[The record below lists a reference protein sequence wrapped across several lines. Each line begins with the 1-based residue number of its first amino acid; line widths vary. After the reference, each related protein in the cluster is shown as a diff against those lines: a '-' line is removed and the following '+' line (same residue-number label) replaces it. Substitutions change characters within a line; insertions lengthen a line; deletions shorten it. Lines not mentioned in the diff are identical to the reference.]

1 MEGFLATAKMRLH
14 EARKHDDCLP
24 SGTQEVFRAKFM
36 GYVLSVTA
44 FLVTAFLSSPPFVS
58 PPFVTAFL
66 SCHRLFVTAFYRLFS
81 SLQSQKKTW
90 K

>member
-1 MEGFLATAKMRLH
+1 MMIVSLAELKKSSEPSSWGTS
-14 EARKHDDCLP
+14 CL
-24 SGTQEVFRAKFM
+24 
-36 GYVLSVTA
+36 
-44 FLVTAFLSSPPFVS
+44 SPPFVS